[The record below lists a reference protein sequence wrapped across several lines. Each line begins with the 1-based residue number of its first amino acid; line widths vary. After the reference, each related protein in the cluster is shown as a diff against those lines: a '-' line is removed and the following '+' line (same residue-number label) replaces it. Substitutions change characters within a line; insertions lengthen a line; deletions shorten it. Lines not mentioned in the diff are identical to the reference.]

1 MTLTSVAAVA
11 YLASYYRHSHCH
23 FLGRSLAEPQG
34 GMNMSKTA
42 GILVIGNEILS
53 GKVVDTNS
61 PHLCQEL
68 YALGVDVRR
77 IAVVPDDIDIIARDV
92 ASFSQLFDHVFTTG
106 GVGPTHDDV
115 TIEAVAQGMQRR
127 VVVNPQ
133 LAALLDEHWG
143 DRPDAARTK
152 MASVPDGAELLME
165 PSLPV
170 PVLQVANVY
179 IFPGIPQLF
188 RRKFDSIKERFR
200 DLPYYGRQVYVTV
213 RESDFSHLL
222 DQLVNEFTDLQLGS
236 YPEVGN
242 PEYRVKLTLESKNEA
257 YLTQA
262 FDRLLDLLPSDYVC
276 RVE

>member
-1 MTLTSVAAVA
+1 MA
-11 YLASYYRHSHCH
+11 R
-23 FLGRSLAEPQG
+23 
-34 GMNMSKTA
+34 TA

-68 YALGVDVRR
+68 YALGVEVRR
-77 IAVVPDDIDIIARDV
+77 IVVAPDDIDIIAEDV
-92 ASFSQLFDHVFTTG
+92 STFARQFDYVFTTG

-127 VVVNPQ
+127 VVVNPE
-133 LAALLDEHWG
+133 LEAILNERWS
-143 DRPDAARTK
+143 DRPEAPRIK
-152 MASVPDGAELLME
+152 MASVPEGAVLLME
-165 PSLPV
+165 PDLPI
-170 PVLQVANVY
+170 PVLQVNNVY

-200 DLPYYGRQVYVTV
+200 DLPYYGRQVYLTE
-213 RESDFSHLL
+213 RESDFSHLM
-222 DQLVNEFTDLQLGS
+222 DQLVQEYPDLQLGS

-242 PEYRVKLTLESKNEA
+242 PEYRVKLTLESKDEA
-257 YLTQA
+257 YLSQA
-262 FDRLLDLLPSDYVC
+262 LDRLLHLLPSDYVR

>member
-1 MTLTSVAAVA
+1 MLSEIN
-11 YLASYYRHSHCH
+11 RH
-23 FLGRSLAEPQG
+23 FLVSRPSLETHLLG
-34 GMNMSKTA
+34 DMSMVKTA

-77 IAVVPDDIDIIARDV
+77 IAVVPDDIDIIAQDV
-92 ASFSQLFDHVFTTG
+92 AAFSRQFDHVFTTG

-115 TIEAVAQGMQRR
+115 TIEAVARGMQRR
-127 VVVNPQ
+127 VVVNAE
-133 LAALLDEHWG
+133 LEAILNERWG

-152 MASVPDGAELLME
+152 MASVPEGAELLME
-165 PSLPV
+165 PDLPI
-170 PVLQVANVY
+170 PVLQLKNVY

-188 RRKFDSIKERFR
+188 RRKFESIKERFR
-200 DLPYYGRQVYVTV
+200 DLPYHGRQIYLTA

-222 DQLVNEFTDLQLGS
+222 DQLVEEYPELQLGS

-242 PEYRVKLTLESKNEA
+242 PEYRVKLTLESKDET
-257 YLTQA
+257 YLSQA
-262 FDRLLDLLPSDYVC
+262 FNRLLDLLPSDDVY
-276 RVE
+276 RTE

>member
-1 MTLTSVAAVA
+1 MA
-11 YLASYYRHSHCH
+11 
-23 FLGRSLAEPQG
+23 
-34 GMNMSKTA
+34 KTA

-61 PHLCQEL
+61 PYLCQEL

-77 IAVVPDDIDIIARDV
+77 IAVLPDDIDIIAQEV
-92 ASFSQLFDHVFTTG
+92 ALFARLFDHVFTTG

-115 TIEAVAQGMQRR
+115 TIEAVARGMQRR
-127 VVVNPQ
+127 VVVNAE
-133 LAALLDEHWG
+133 LEAILNERWS
-143 DRPDAARTK
+143 DRPEAPRLK

-165 PSLPV
+165 PDLPI
-170 PVLQVANVY
+170 PVLQVKNVY

-200 DLPYYGRQVYVTV
+200 DLPYYGRQVYLTA
-213 RESDFSHLL
+213 RESDFAHLL
-222 DQLVNEFTDLQLGS
+222 DQLVDTYPDLQLGS

-242 PEYRVKLTLESKNEA
+242 PEYRVKLTLESKDEA
-257 YLTQA
+257 YLA
-262 FDRLLDLLPSDYVC
+262 RALDRLLDLLPADYVC

>member
-1 MTLTSVAAVA
+1 MA
-11 YLASYYRHSHCH
+11 
-23 FLGRSLAEPQG
+23 
-34 GMNMSKTA
+34 KTA

-92 ASFSQLFDHVFTTG
+92 ASFSQSFDHVFTTG

-133 LAALLDEHWG
+133 LVALLDEHWG

-152 MASVPDGAELLME
+152 MASVPEGAELLME

-200 DLPYYGRQVYVTV
+200 DFPYHGRQVYLTA

-222 DQLVNEFTDLQLGS
+222 DQLVEEFPDLQLGS

-242 PEYRVKLTLESKNEA
+242 PEYRVKLTLESKDKT

-262 FDRLLDLLPSDYVC
+262 FDRLLDLLPNDYVC